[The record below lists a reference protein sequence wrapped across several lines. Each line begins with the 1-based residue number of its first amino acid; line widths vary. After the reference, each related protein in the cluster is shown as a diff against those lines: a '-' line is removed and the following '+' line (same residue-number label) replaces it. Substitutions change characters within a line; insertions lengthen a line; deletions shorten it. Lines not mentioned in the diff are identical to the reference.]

1 MDWFKNLKI
10 SVKLISSFV
19 VVVIIA
25 AVIGIVGLIN
35 LNDVGN
41 VKMVA
46 ATELLQM
53 EEDFTKISSLE
64 NLLISQNLSIA
75 DKEENYKLL
84 EESKTELM
92 KHKSNYMAL
101 NLSDEEKEMFA
112 KVDAEFDEYFGAHEG
127 VLNKSK
133 IIDSYQIENATELRY
148 VIANR
153 EKDHYRWIWLLEDAI
168 INETEFT
175 GQLDGT
181 QCALGKWLLS
191 YDTQSQEL
199 LALMEEIDSYH
210 LTVHNGGEKINAI
223 IMDADENK
231 SERAY
236 QLYKSEILP
245 AMNKV
250 LSLLSEMDEM
260 AKRSEVLY
268 AEMATTILTENSL
281 HHSEAEEEL
290 GELLTVTLDSA
301 NSSVSAAST
310 MIIAFTVLGALI
322 SMFLGYTISQMIKKP
337 IQAILEGAN
346 QIADGNLDVDVN
358 VTSKDEVG
366 QLAQAFKQM
375 TTNIN
380 NVMSHINSASDQ
392 VASGSRQLSDSSM
405 SLSQGSTEQAS
416 AIEELTAS
424 IQEIAGQTNANA
436 ENANQVKEMTEIAY
450 SNAQKGNNQMDEMVT
465 AMSEISDSSS
475 NISKIIKVIDEIAFQ
490 TNILALNAAVEA
502 ARAGEHGKGF
512 AVVAEEVRN
521 LARRSS
527 EAANETTLMI
537 ENSIEKVQVGTKIAN
552 STAEALGT
560 IVEGV
565 SEITNLVDQI
575 AAASKEQS
583 VGVEQ
588 VNQGL
593 LQISD
598 VVQTTSATA
607 EETAAASEE
616 LSGQADMLKSQ
627 VSKFKLKSYQTD
639 TDIKPEVLDMI
650 ENMSRS
656 KPESQKKVMGQISLS
671 DNEFEKY

>member
-1 MDWFKNLKI
+1 MNWFKNLKI

-35 LNDVGN
+35 LNDVGK

-101 NLSDEEKEMFA
+101 KLSDEEKEMFA
-112 KVDAEFDEYFGAHEG
+112 KVDAEFDEYFGAHEE

-133 IIDSYQIENATELRY
+133 TIDSYQIENATELRY

-181 QCALGKWLLS
+181 QCALGKWLVS
-191 YDTQSQEL
+191 YDTQSAEL
-199 LALMEEIDSYH
+199 LSLMEEIDSYH
-210 LTVHNGGEKINAI
+210 MTVHSGGEKINEI
-223 IMDADENK
+223 IFDADENK

-236 QLYKSEILP
+236 ALYKDEVQP
-245 AMNKV
+245 AMDKV
-250 LSLLSEMDEM
+250 LSLLSEMDEL

-268 AEMATTILTENSL
+268 SEMATTILTENSM
-281 HHSEAEEEL
+281 HHAEAEEEFDK
-290 GELLTVTLDSA
+290 LLETTLDSA

-346 QIADGNLDVDVN
+346 QIADGNLDVDVDVN
-358 VTSKDEVG
+358 SKDEVG

-436 ENANQVKEMTEIAY
+436 ENANQVKEMTELAY

-527 EAANETTLMI
+527 EAASETTLMI

-650 ENMSRS
+650 ENMSRP
-656 KPESQKKVMGQISLS
+656 KPEGQKKVMGQISLS